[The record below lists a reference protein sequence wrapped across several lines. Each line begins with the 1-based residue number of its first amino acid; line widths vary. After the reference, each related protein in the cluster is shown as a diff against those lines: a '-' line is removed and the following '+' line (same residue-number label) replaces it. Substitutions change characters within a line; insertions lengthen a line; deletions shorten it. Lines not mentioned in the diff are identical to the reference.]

1 MGCGIVK
8 NMPTRDIPI
17 RQRGLRSHNLAVVLH
32 QIAAC
37 REGVSRATIAARSG
51 LTKATVS
58 AIVDE
63 LVAGG
68 LVSFHPCAAGAVGRP
83 APGVTLAGAR
93 PVGLGMEINVDYV
106 AACLLDLSGE
116 VRHRSRGALPNPP
129 PPSPSPSSPPS
140 SSPEAAFALLAS
152 LAANACAA
160 ADSQRL
166 TIARGVVALPGLVEG
181 TLVRIAP
188 NLGWHD
194 VALPVSLAGVPVSY
208 GNEANLA
215 ALGEL
220 HATGLPSFL
229 YVSGE
234 IGIGAGII
242 MNKEVL
248 PGTRGWAGELGHV
261 TVDPGGRQCRCGSQG
276 CLEQYAGK
284 EHIEEPAEA
293 GAALGVAL
301 SSSINLLDLPV
312 IVLGGHLAPLAG
324 LLAPHITAQLRR
336 RVLTAKWSAPMIR
349 PSTLGPDAAVIGAA
363 RTVTQAIIDD
373 PADYLTSSRA

>member
-8 NMPTRDIPI
+8 DVPTRDIPI

-37 REGVSRATIAARSG
+37 RDGVSRATIAARSG

-68 LVSFHPCAAGAVGRP
+68 LVSFTPAAGGGVGRP
-83 APGVTLAGAR
+83 APCVTLRGAR
-93 PVGLGMEINVDYV
+93 PVGLGMEINVDYL
-106 AACLLDLSGE
+106 AGCLLDLSGA
-116 VRHRSRGALPNPP
+116 VRYRSREALAAPA
-129 PPSPSPSSPPS
+129 SPG
-140 SSPEAAFALLAS
+140 AAFAALAS
-152 LAANACAA
+152 IAENACAA
-160 ADSQRL
+160 ADSQGL
-166 TIARGVVALPGLVEG
+166 TIARGVVAVPGLVEG
-181 TLVRIAP
+181 ETLRIAP

-194 VALPVSLAGVPVSY
+194 VALPPALAGVPVAY

-220 HATGLPSFL
+220 HASGVPSFL

-261 TVDPGGRQCRCGSQG
+261 TVDPGGRPCRCGSQG

-284 EHIEEPAEA
+284 EHVEEAGAA

-301 SSSINLLDLPV
+301 ANTINLLDLPV
-312 IVLGGHLAPLAG
+312 IVLGGHLAPLADR
-324 LLAPHITAQLRR
+324 LAPHIAAQLRR
-336 RVLTAKWSAPMIR
+336 RVLTARWSPPTIR

-373 PADYLTSSRA
+373 PAEYLTSVRA